1 MAQHDYVIANGTGAA
16 VRSDI
21 NNGLA
26 AIVTQNSGA
35 TEPTTTYAYMR
46 WADTTAGVMKMRNGA
61 NSAWITLYQLDGEW
75 STIAFENGTAAAPS
89 IYFKDSGTDTG
100 FYSPGANQVGIST
113 GGTARLTIDSNG
125 NVDIDSNT
133 LYVDATNNRVGLG
146 TSSPSNTLHV
156 SGTAGTPTV
165 FERTG
170 TTGVFVALKDSS
182 SQTFIGNTNG
192 VFSIQTPGSSYSDKL
207 VVTSAGNVG
216 IGNNAPDNT
225 LSLGAVGSIDQ
236 DANSV
241 YIGNNF
247 TSTGVNFKKTGN
259 YAQQLMFDT
268 ATGSLIYKASASTG
282 TAGNAIT
289 FSERFRCDSAG
300 RFLVGTSS
308 AIGGAPVQI
317 AGTGDGLGAYRFSA
331 SAGDEA
337 NISLFR
343 SKSGTVGTNTAVANN
358 DSLGAIYFNGANGS
372 SYNRAAGI
380 AAEVDGTVSGGGA
393 GDMPGRLVFS
403 TTADGASSPTE
414 RMRITNGGSVI
425 VGDTQLRDLT
435 GQQFQVSGWSM
446 FYQTSSGTTC
456 SIFTHTGS
464 GTQTAATFRQGSPA
478 ATVGSITI
486 SGGTATA
493 YNTSSDYRLK
503 ENIVP
508 LVNASNRLKQLKP
521 SQFNFIS
528 APDRTVDGFLA
539 HEAQAVVP
547 ECVTG
552 SKDEVDA
559 DGNPVYQ
566 GIDQSKL
573 VPLLTAALQEAIG
586 RIETLEAEVAALKGA

>member
-1 MAQHDYVIANGTGAA
+1 LHVVGKIAVSGT
-16 VRSDI
+16 
-21 NNGLA
+21 N
-26 AIVTQNSGA
+26 
-35 TEPTTTYAYMR
+35 
-46 WADTTAGVMKMRNGA
+46 
-61 NSAWITLYQLDGEW
+61 
-75 STIAFENGTAAAPS
+75 PS
-89 IYFKDSGTDTG
+89 IQQTVQTANLDLCGGTTVGTDP
-100 FYSPGANQVGIST
+100 SIQ
-113 GGTARLTIDSNG
+113 
-125 NVDIDSNT
+125 
-133 LYVDATNNRVGLG
+133 LYAS
-146 TSSPSNTLHV
+146 SSPS
-156 SGTAGTPTV
+156 
-165 FERTG
+165 
-170 TTGVFVALKDSS
+170 
-182 SQTFIGNTNG
+182 
-192 VFSIQTPGSSYSDKL
+192 
-207 VVTSAGNVG
+207 
-216 IGNNAPDNT
+216 
-225 LSLGAVGSIDQ
+225 
-236 DANSV
+236 DANHTFYNSNV
-241 YIGNNF
+241 QIWRN
-247 TSTGVNFKKTGN
+247 
-259 YAQQLMFDT
+259 
-268 ATGSLIYKASASTG
+268 
-282 TAGNAIT
+282 TAGNT
-289 FSERFRCDSAG
+289 QYG
-300 RFLVGTSS
+300 RFDSSGRLLVGTSS

>member
-1 MAQHDYVIANGTGAA
+1 MRGGNGIANTTDNA
-16 VRSDI
+16 VLSLGQRSDVSLI
-21 NNGLA
+21 
-26 AIVTQNSGA
+26 
-35 TEPTTTYAYMR
+35 TTGR
-46 WADTTAGVMKMRNGA
+46 VGIGTT
-61 NSAWITLYQLDGEW
+61 
-75 STIAFENGTAAAPS
+75 
-89 IYFKDSGTDTG
+89 
-100 FYSPGANQVGIST
+100 SPGALLHTAGKIRFGSNASYYGEIDHDAVGTGSNIYNHSDAGGHIFQN
-113 GGTARLTIDSNG
+113 GGTEALRIDASRRL
-125 NVDIDSNT
+125 
-133 LYVDATNNRVGLG
+133 
-146 TSSPSNTLHV
+146 
-156 SGTAGTPTV
+156 
-165 FERTG
+165 
-170 TTGVFVALKDSS
+170 
-182 SQTFIGNTNG
+182 
-192 VFSIQTPGSSYSDKL
+192 
-207 VVTSAGNVG
+207 
-216 IGNNAPDNT
+216 
-225 LSLGAVGSIDQ
+225 
-236 DANSV
+236 
-241 YIGNNF
+241 
-247 TSTGVNFKKTGN
+247 
-259 YAQQLMFDT
+259 
-268 ATGSLIYKASASTG
+268 
-282 TAGNAIT
+282 
-289 FSERFRCDSAG
+289 
-300 RFLVGTSS
+300 LVGTSS